1 MNNLALLKTKN
12 ELYQNSQLGKERLK
26 LIEEYKNS
34 ILSVVDRL
42 FTNTETGKK
51 MLEMYP
57 ELIIFENYLT
67 IPGKVDKR
75 VTTEG
80 SSNGYYYRCY
90 DEVANLKIP
99 EILDNLNNNWNP
111 FIYHEN
117 DTDKLTDEEKG
128 KILDLTRKLESNAE
142 SCNHL
147 WKNIVEVFDNISEA
161 QLKKFPEAYS
171 IYVKH
176 RTEINNENREAK
188 K

>member
-51 MLEMYP
+51 MVEMYP
-57 ELIIFENYLT
+57 ELIRFEDYLT

-75 VTTEG
+75 ITTEG
-80 SSNGYYYRCY
+80 SSNGYYHQYY
-90 DEVANLKIP
+90 DEVANLKIT
-99 EILDNLNNNWNP
+99 EILINLNNNWNP

-171 IYVKH
+171 IYVKY

>member
-1 MNNLALLKTKN
+1 MNNQALLKTKN
-12 ELYQNSQLGKERLK
+12 ELYQNSQLGRERLR

-34 ILSVVDRL
+34 IIGVVDRL

-57 ELIIFENYLT
+57 EQIKYETYLA
-67 IPGKVDKR
+67 IPGKVDRR
-75 VTTEG
+75 VTTEV
-80 SSNGYYYRCY
+80 SPSRYYYQCY
-90 DEVANLKIP
+90 DEVINLKIP

-117 DTDKLTDEEKG
+117 DTKRLTDEEKG

-147 WKNIVEVFDNISEA
+147 WKSIVEVFDNISEA

-171 IYVKH
+171 IYVKY